1 MREVVRYTIA
11 CEPRSKKNHLQMVGI
26 GATCPKCGKKER
38 MLPIQSK
45 QYLQYEKDCAWFL
58 KPKPI
63 KPIDFPVNICC
74 TFYMKTKRRVDGLN
88 LLAAIDDILVKH
100 GILLDDGHSALR
112 FHVKRAT
119 DVYREINR
127 LNRLRLQKPCTV
139 FFVLQILLRLDW

>member
-1 MREVVRYTIA
+1 MREVIRYTVAIT
-11 CEPRSKKNHLQMVGI
+11 PTTKKNHTQLVGI
-26 GATCPKCGKKER
+26 GKQCPVCKKKER

-58 KPKPI
+58 KPKPT

-100 GILLDDGHSALR
+100 GILEDDSREFVAGHDGSR
-112 FHVKRAT
+112 
-119 DVYREINR
+119 VYYDKLNPRVEI
-127 LNRLRLQKPCTV
+127 LITTV
-139 FFVLQILLRLDW
+139 DDYAQWKEKDE

>member
-1 MREVVRYTIA
+1 MREVIRYTVA
-11 CEPRSKKNHLQMVGI
+11 CEPRSKKNHQQLVGI
-26 GATCPKCGKKER
+26 GKICPTCKKRER

-100 GILLDDGHSALR
+100 GILLDDNRDIVVDHSGSR
-112 FHVKRAT
+112 
-119 DVYREINR
+119 VYLDSKNPRVDI
-127 LNRLRLQKPCTV
+127 LITTV
-139 FFVLQILLRLDW
+139 DDYEQWKEKE

>member
-1 MREVVRYTIA
+1 MREVITYKIGI
-11 CEPRSKKNHLQMVGI
+11 EPRSKKNHQQLVGI
-26 GATCPKCGKKER
+26 GKICPTCKKRER

-100 GILLDDGHSALR
+100 GILLDDNRDIVVDHSGSR
-112 FHVKRAT
+112 
-119 DVYREINR
+119 VYLDSKNPRIEIVIT
-127 LNRLRLQKPCTV
+127 TV
-139 FFVLQILLRLDW
+139 DDYTQWKEKEA